1 MPCYAVREVEQ
12 TLENIPDIKLLA
24 GGLVEMGFTVQ
35 LVDNSEVVFY
45 GVDKTTGMYQSG
57 SYANGK
63 LTTQEGLDLGLLQQY
78 CGVANI
84 KKQVAE
90 NNASKYKATKLT
102 LTKVS
107 EFKYVVTKK

>member
-12 TLENIPDIKLLA
+12 ALENIPDIKLLA
-24 GGLVEMGFTVQ
+24 GGLVEMGFQVRLIADTIAF
-35 LVDNSEVVFY
+35 S

-84 KKQVAE
+84 KKQIAE

>member
-1 MPCYAVREVEQ
+1 MPCHAIRTTTQV
-12 TLENIPDIKLLA
+12 LDNIPDLKLLA
-24 GGLVEMGFTVQ
+24 AGLVEMGFQVRLIADTIAF
-35 LVDNSEVVFY
+35 S

>member
-24 GGLVEMGFTVQ
+24 GGLVEMGFQVRLIADTIAF
-35 LVDNSEVVFY
+35 S

>member
-24 GGLVEMGFTVQ
+24 GGLVEMGFQVRLIADTIAF
-35 LVDNSEVVFY
+35 S

-63 LTTQEGLDLGLLQQY
+63 LTTQEGLDLEMLKKY
-78 CGVANI
+78 TAKANI
-84 KKQVAE
+84 IAQVEKQQKD
-90 NNASKYKATKLT
+90 KYKSTKLSIKWT
-102 LTKVS
+102 G
-107 EFKYVVTKK
+107 EFDFVITKK

>member
-12 TLENIPDIKLLA
+12 VLENIPDIQLLA
-24 GGLVEMGFTVQ
+24 GGLKEMGFNAQVSGT
-35 LVDNSEVVFY
+35 SIYFS

-63 LTTQEGLDLGLLQQY
+63 LTTQEGLDLEMLKKY
-78 CGVANI
+78 TAVANI

-90 NNASKYKATKLT
+90 NNKSKYKSTKLT
-102 LTKVS
+102 LHKLS
-107 EFKYVVTKK
+107 EFHYKVTKS

>member
-1 MPCYAVREVEQ
+1 MPCFAVRETTQV
-12 TLENIPDIKLLA
+12 LENIPDVGLLA
-24 GGLVEMGFTVQ
+24 AGLVEMGFQVR
-35 LVDNSEVVFY
+35 LISETIAFS

-63 LTTQEGLDLGLLQQY
+63 LSSQEGLDLGLLQQY

-107 EFKYVVTKK
+107 EFKYIVTKK

>member
-1 MPCYAVREVEQ
+1 MPCHAIRATTQV
-12 TLENIPDIKLLA
+12 LDNIPDLKLLA
-24 GGLVEMGFTVQ
+24 AGLVEMGFQVRLIADTIAF
-35 LVDNSEVVFY
+35 S

>member
-1 MPCYAVREVEQ
+1 MPCHAIRTTTQV
-12 TLENIPDIKLLA
+12 LDNIPDLKLLA
-24 GGLVEMGFTVQ
+24 AGLVEMGFQVRPIADTIAF
-35 LVDNSEVVFY
+35 S

>member
-1 MPCYAVREVEQ
+1 MPCYAERTVEQ
-12 TLENIPDIKLLA
+12 TLDNIPDIALLA
-24 GGLVEMGFTVQ
+24 KGLEEMGFRVR
-35 LVDNSEVVFY
+35 LIANAISFS

>member
-12 TLENIPDIKLLA
+12 ALENIPDIKLLA
-24 GGLVEMGFTVQ
+24 GGLQEMGFNAQVSG
-35 LVDNSEVVFY
+35 NSIYFS

-63 LTTQEGLDLGLLQQY
+63 LSSQEGLDLGLLQQY